1 MKTIIIGAGPAS
13 LMAATQAIKKGDEVI
28 VFEKMKTAG
37 RKFLVAGDGGFNLS
51 HVGSIEDLVSY
62 YSHSQMGEIIKRFTN
77 DDLVAWLKEIGIDTY
92 VGSSGKIFPV
102 KHIKPAMVLNSWLNY
117 VKSQGVHFYYNA
129 SLADFDNNF
138 VTIKSDSVLHQH
150 SFDRLILGLGAASW
164 PKTGS
169 DASWLQV
176 FQSKNITVKPFLAT
190 NAGLNVKFPF
200 DFLDKFQGSVF
211 KNVIVSHC
219 GISKNGEVIITNY
232 GLEGAPIYFLN
243 PSIRKETSSPIFIDF
258 KPMFSENEIILML
271 SKSTNTTEGLKKMK
285 LPLSFIYWCKHYL
298 SKSQFTDDAVLVDLI
313 KRFPVYIESFRP
325 IEEAISCAGGVSW
338 DELNE
343 NLQLKKFPNVS
354 VVGEMIDWEAPTG
367 GYLLQGAFSTGF
379 TAGS

>member
-51 HVGSIEDLVSY
+51 HVGSIEDLISY
-62 YSHSQMGEIIKRFTN
+62 YSHSQMGAIIKRFTN
-77 DDLVAWLKEIGIDTY
+77 DDLVAWLKEIEIDTY
-92 VGSSGKIFPV
+92 VGSSGKIFPG

-117 VKSQGVHFYYNA
+117 LKSQGVHFYYNA
-129 SLADFDNNF
+129 SLADFDNNS

-176 FQSKNITVKPFLAT
+176 FHSKDITVKPFLAT

-219 GISKNGEVIITNY
+219 GISKKGEVIITNY
-232 GLEGAPIYFLN
+232 GLE
-243 PSIRKETSSPIFIDF
+243 
-258 KPMFSENEIILML
+258 
-271 SKSTNTTEGLKKMK
+271 
-285 LPLSFIYWCKHYL
+285 
-298 SKSQFTDDAVLVDLI
+298 
-313 KRFPVYIESFRP
+313 
-325 IEEAISCAGGVSW
+325 
-338 DELNE
+338 
-343 NLQLKKFPNVS
+343 
-354 VVGEMIDWEAPTG
+354 
-367 GYLLQGAFSTGF
+367 
-379 TAGS
+379 